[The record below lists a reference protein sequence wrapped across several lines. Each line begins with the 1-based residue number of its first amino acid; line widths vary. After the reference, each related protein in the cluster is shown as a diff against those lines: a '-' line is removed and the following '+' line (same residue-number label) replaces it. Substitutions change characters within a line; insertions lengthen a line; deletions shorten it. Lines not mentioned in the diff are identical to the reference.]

1 MELTGGLSCSG
12 TQRDFCKQFFH
23 MWWLGL
29 ASFSSADHIYFESR
43 ELKLQTY
50 KLFFTFFKKEN
61 LS

>member
-29 ASFSSADHIYFESR
+29 ASFSSADHIYR
-43 ELKLQTY
+43 DHIKTVLGG
-50 KLFFTFFKKEN
+50 
-61 LS
+61 